1 MKIIFYPLAFKKRLE
16 KMTEQK
22 YKQLSNEERFYID
35 IQRKSGVSMTQIG
48 LAINR
53 DKSSISRELKRNAGD
68 LGYDFQ
74 QAQTQTTLRHTTKTK
89 AIKLIDEMRA
99 IIVSYLEQKWSP
111 EQIFGRMKLEGLEC
125 VSPQTIYQLIESD
138 KTAGGTLYLHLR
150 HESASYER
158 GKNKGDYRGKMP
170 DRVDISER
178 PKVVDDKSRVG
189 DWEADTVIGKG
200 HQGVLVTLTER
211 VTKLNFAVCVASK
224 EAGVVKDAIL
234 KALSPL
240 KELVHTITF
249 DNGTE
254 FWKHSEVASQLGCK
268 TFFAKPYC
276 SWQRGLNE
284 NHNGLL
290 RQFFPKKMPLD
301 TVTQNELDAAI
312 DAMNHRPRKK
322 LGYKTPWEV
331 FTSLTGFKPT
341 DLAAVALVT

>member
-1 MKIIFYPLAFKKRLE
+1 MA
-16 KMTEQK
+16 EQK
-22 YKQLSNEERFYID
+22 YKHLSSEERFYID
-35 IQRKSGVSMTQIG
+35 VQRKLGVSLTEIG
-48 LAINR
+48 LATNR
-53 DKSSISRELKRNAGD
+53 NKSSISRELKRNTGD
-68 LGYDFQ
+68 LGYNFQ
-74 QAQTQTTLRHTTKTK
+74 QAQTHAELRHITKTK
-89 AIKLIDEMRA
+89 ALRLIDEMRA
-99 IIVSYLEQKWSP
+99 IIVSYLELKWSP
-111 EQIFGRMKLEGLEC
+111 EQIFGRMKLKGIAC
-125 VSPQTIYQLIESD
+125 VSPQTIYRLIADD
-138 KTAGGTLYLHLR
+138 KKAGGTLYHHLR
-150 HESASYER
+150 HEKASYER
-158 GKNKGDYRGKMP
+158 GKNKGEYNGKML

-211 VTKLNFAVCVASK
+211 VSKLNFAICVASK
-224 EAGVVKDAIL
+224 EAEVVKDAIL

-249 DNGTE
+249 DNGLE
-254 FWKHSEVASQLGCK
+254 FWKHSEVASQLGCQ

-301 TVTQNELDAAI
+301 TVTQNELDVAI

-322 LGYKTPWEV
+322 LGYQTPWGI

>member
-1 MKIIFYPLAFKKRLE
+1 MKIILYTLAFKKRLE

-22 YKQLSNEERFYID
+22 YKHLSCEERYYIE
-35 IQRKSGVSMTQIG
+35 IQRKLGVSLTHIA

-53 DKSSISRELKRNAGD
+53 DKSSISRELKRNTGNFS
-68 LGYDFQ
+68 YDFQ
-74 QAQTQTTLRHTTKTK
+74 QAQTKTELRHTTKTK
-89 AIKLIDEMRA
+89 ALKLIDEMRVM
-99 IIVSYLEQKWSP
+99 IVGYLHQKWSP
-111 EQIFGRMKLEGLEC
+111 EQICGRMKLNGLTC
-125 VSPQTIYQLIESD
+125 VSPQTIYQLIDDD
-138 KTAGGTLYLHLR
+138 KKAGGMLYLNLR

-158 GKNKGDYRGKMP
+158 GKKTGDYRGKML

-200 HQGVLVTLTER
+200 HQGVLVTVTER
-211 VTKLNFAVCVASK
+211 VSKLNFAVCVASK

-240 KELVHTITF
+240 KDLVHTITF

-301 TVTQNELDAAI
+301 TVTQNELDVAI

-341 DLAAVALVT
+341 DLAAVALMT